1 MMLMPGSTT
10 LAEAFFLVSPWKPL
24 VIFAIFIPWLV
35 VLSRT
40 LDKHAKKYFLGHEK
54 WNTLHLSIGLVALA
68 AAFAIPMKSE
78 LSFWLGAFAAV
89 VILVADVAVFML
101 VTNKDERV
109 PEKYRLTV
117 ATLLKGDDKPKAAK
131 KVNVR
136 ASEVVIKGPDKATV
150 AVPSDDNADALAVRA
165 SAENMWLKAN
175 SARASELDIGPSG
188 REGAYMVAFTV
199 DGIRVPGELR
209 EPEQLQVKEGQ
220 PQPLPPGIIPTADAI
235 KVIDF
240 WKAAAKL
247 DLADRRKKQQGDI
260 TIERGTTRQKL
271 RISTLGAQGGVKL
284 GLIFDP
290 ELAVRRKWESL
301 GLLESQA
308 TALQAMVDEG
318 KGLILLSGPA
328 DSGRTTTMYS
338 IVKRHDAYTRNV
350 QTVEMEIQDALE
362 GVRQT
367 KFEANAEGAEYSTLV
382 RSILRR
388 DPDVLAIAEIPD
400 ANTAREVSKTDWD
413 RVRVYVSLPA
423 ISGMEAI
430 QKWIHTVGDADAA
443 VKGLRG
449 VVSQRV
455 IRKLCTNCRVAYQP
469 TPDMI
474 KRLGLPAD
482 RIKQLFKKGG
492 QVMVKNRPETCPV
505 CSGGGYVGLDA
516 AFEVLPIGDAE
527 RTLLRAKDLAGF
539 KQEIRKKN
547 LPMIAQAAL
556 KKALDGVTSVEEVQ
570 RATSDGQ
577 APVAAAPAAAGAAPA
592 AAAKPAPAKG

>member
-1 MMLMPGSTT
+1 MLMPGFAT
-10 LAEAFFLVSPWKPL
+10 LAEAFFLISPWKPL
-24 VIFAIFIPWLV
+24 VLFAIFVPWLV

-40 LDKHAKKYFLGHEK
+40 LDKHAKKYFLGHET
-54 WNTLHLSIGLVALA
+54 WNTIHLTLGLVALIGA
-68 AAFAIPMKSE
+68 LSLPMKSE
-78 LSFWLGAFAAV
+78 LSFWLGALIAV
-89 VILVADVAVFML
+89 VILIADVAIFML

-117 ATLLKGDDKPKAAK
+117 GALFRTDDKPKAAK
-131 KVNVR
+131 KVTVR
-136 ASEVVIKGPDKATV
+136 ASEVIIKGPDKATIP
-150 AVPSDDNADALAVRA
+150 VPADDNADAISVRA
-165 SAENMWLKAN
+165 AAENMWLKAN
-175 SARASELDIGPSG
+175 AARAAELDIGPSG
-188 REGAYMVAFTV
+188 REGAYQVAFHV

-220 PQPLPPGIIPTADAI
+220 PQPLPAGVLATADAI
-235 KVIDF
+235 KLIDF
-240 WKAAAKL
+240 WKGAAKL

-260 TIERGTTRQKL
+260 TVERGTTRQKV
-271 RISTLGAQGGVKL
+271 RISTLGAQGGVRL
-284 GLIFDP
+284 NMLFDP
-290 ELAVRRKWESL
+290 ELAVRRKWENM
-301 GLLESQA
+301 GLLEAQS
-308 TALQAMVDEG
+308 TALEAIIQEG
-318 KGLILLSGPA
+318 KGLVILAGPP

-338 IVKRHDAYTRNV
+338 VVKRHDAYTRNV

-367 KFEANAEGAEYSTLV
+367 KFDPQAEGAEFSTLV

-388 DPDVLAIAEIPD
+388 DPDVLAVSEVPD
-400 ANTAREVSKTDWD
+400 ANTAREITKTDWE
-413 RVRVYVSLPA
+413 RVRVYVSIPA
-423 ISGMEAI
+423 ASGLEAL
-430 QKWIHTVGDADAA
+430 QKWIQIVGDADAA

-449 VVSQRV
+449 VVSQRLL
-455 IRKLCTNCRVAYQP
+455 RKLCTNCRVAYQP
-469 TPDMI
+469 APEMI

-577 APVAAAPAAAGAAPA
+577 PPAAPAPAAAAPAAGAR
-592 AAAKPAPAKG
+592 PAPAKG